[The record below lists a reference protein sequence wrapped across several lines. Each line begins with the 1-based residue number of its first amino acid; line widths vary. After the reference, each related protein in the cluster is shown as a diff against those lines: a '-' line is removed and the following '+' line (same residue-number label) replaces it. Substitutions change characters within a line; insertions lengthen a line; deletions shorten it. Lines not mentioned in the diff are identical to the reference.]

1 MGQVIPF
8 AGNRWTTVS
17 SSLADSFVQGDR
29 LVVVQETGQLLHIPQ
44 AIFELADRAVT
55 QAKLAFAAMGSVTPA
70 EISDFYDSFANN
82 LEDPEIFKR
91 IAAANEEDVDRI
103 TSNIKSIV
111 RYNLEREEKEQ
122 LFENKVNELKGIF
135 EKQNLKNLKN
145 LKFQLNTNKIEL
157 IDDEEEV
164 RPTEVVGSTTE

>member
-1 MGQVIPF
+1 MSLYKEF
-8 AGNRWTTVS
+8 
-17 SSLADSFVQGDR
+17 SSLLPYLQSVRKLKEYFSFDVSFPITWKLPKKYVDENRVVELDSKTSTHRFFSFV
-29 LVVVQETGQLLHIPQ
+29 
-44 AIFELADRAVT
+44 
-55 QAKLAFAAMGSVTPA
+55 S
-70 EISDFYDSFANN
+70 EI
-82 LEDPEIFKR
+82 
-91 IAAANEEDVDRI
+91 NEEDVDRI

-111 RYNLEREEKEQ
+111 KYNLEREEKDE

-164 RPTEVVGSTTE
+164 RPAEVVGSTAE